1 MFELRLLRHALALA
15 RYRNFA
21 RAAEA
26 LHLTQPSLSR
36 SIAVLESDLGVRL
49 FDRSKSGVRPTAY
62 GEILLQ
68 RGAALVGGEE
78 ELRREIQLLAG
89 LETGTLCI
97 GAGPYPSEVS
107 VADAIGRLLNR
118 HPSLKIEVLCS
129 DPDEITRR
137 VLSGQFDVGIG
148 THRAV
153 ADTPRLRF
161 EPLPQHRIYIAC
173 RPGHPL
179 AGRRDLTRN
188 DILRYPM
195 ATTILPGPQGAAA
208 AMGSGA
214 GRLDPA
220 SGVFMPAVH
229 VNSLSLARR
238 IAGGSDALFPATAA
252 MLAPDLAAGNLVT
265 LNFDAPEMHTEYG
278 IITLTD
284 RSLAPVTLAFLG
296 HLREVEAEIAA
307 AEARTVGAAA
317 APARRPPRRRVA
329 KS

>member
-36 SIAVLESDLGVRL
+36 SIAVLERDLGVRL

-62 GEILLQ
+62 GELLLQ
-68 RGAALVGGEE
+68 RGAELVGGED

-97 GAGPYPSEVS
+97 GAGPYPSEIS

-118 HPSLKIEVLCS
+118 HPNLRIEVLCS

-148 THRAV
+148 AHRAV

-161 EPLPQHRIYIAC
+161 EPLPRHRIYIAC

-179 AGRRDLTRN
+179 AGRRDLVRN
-188 DILRYPM
+188 DVLRYPM
-195 ATTILPGPQGAAA
+195 ATTILPGPQGVAA

-252 MLAPDLAAGNLVT
+252 MLAPDLAAGHLVT
-265 LNFDAPEMHTEYG
+265 LDFDAPEMRTDYG

-296 HLREVEAEIAA
+296 HLREVESEIGAT
-307 AEARTVGAAA
+307 EAKTARAAA
-317 APARRPPRRRVA
+317 APAGRRPRRQVA

>member
-36 SIAVLESDLGVRL
+36 SIAVLEKDLGVRL

-62 GEILLQ
+62 GELLLQ

-97 GAGPYPSEVS
+97 GAAPYPSEIS
-107 VADAIGRLLNR
+107 VADAIGHLLNR
-118 HPSLKIEVLCS
+118 HPNLKIEVLCS
-129 DPDEITRR
+129 DPDEIIRR
-137 VLSGQFDVGIG
+137 VLAGQFDVGIG
-148 THRAV
+148 SHRAV

-161 EPLPQHRIYIAC
+161 EPLPQHRVYITC

-179 AGRRDLTRN
+179 AGRRELTR
-188 DILRYPM
+188 DDVLRYPL
-195 ATTILPGPQGAAA
+195 ATTILPGPQGVAAG
-208 AMGSGA
+208 MGSGA
-214 GRLDPA
+214 GRLDPT

-238 IAGGSDALFPATAA
+238 IASGSDALFPATAA
-252 MLAPDLAAGNLVT
+252 MVAPDLAAGNLV
-265 LNFDAPEMHTEYG
+265 LLDFAAPEMHTEYG

-284 RSLAPVTLAFLG
+284 RSLAPVTLAFLDL
-296 HLREVEAEIAA
+296 LREVEGEVLA
-307 AEARTVGAAA
+307 AEAKTVRAAA
-317 APARRPPRRRVA
+317 APARRPARRRVA